1 MRKTL
6 LVLASSAMLMGSSL
20 AYAAGEDVGDAMDTI
35 ASNYKTALKTDNPQ
49 EFKKALEGMKAGAQ
63 EAQKGTPPKLEK
75 EPADG
80 AKMTDFRHGLDIL
93 IGQINDA
100 EKLADAGQ
108 FEQAKAAA
116 EKFKDTRN
124 AYHKKYK

>member
-1 MRKTL
+1 
-6 LVLASSAMLMGSSL
+6 
-20 AYAAGEDVGDAMDTI
+20 
-35 ASNYKTALKTDNPQ
+35 
-49 EFKKALEGMKAGAQ
+49 
-63 EAQKGTPPKLEK
+63 
-75 EPADG
+75 
-80 AKMTDFRHGLDIL
+80 MTDFRHGLDIL

-124 AYHKKYK
+124 TYHKKYK